1 MAAHSAG
8 PSTGL
13 QLNVESSAAE
23 IKVRCSGTITAATKD
38 TLVGQ
43 LHPLASA
50 DKTMVLDLGQVSY
63 IDSTGL
69 GALVGLWTTAKK
81 AGGTVQMTNL
91 PRNIKE
97 LLALTSLNTIFGC

>member
-8 PSTGL
+8 PAADL
-13 QLNVESSAAE
+13 KLDVESSAAE
-23 IKVRCSGTITAATKD
+23 IKVRCSGRITAATKD

-43 LHPLASA
+43 VHPLVSGERSI
-50 DKTMVLDLGQVSY
+50 VLDLGQISY

-81 AGGTVQMTNL
+81 SGGTIQMANL

-97 LLALTSLNTIFGC
+97 LLALTSLNKIFEC